1 MTTTHALAGED
12 RATHRPITITA
23 VCGLT
28 VGAVLGMAGNFVTR
42 GPGQDLLYV
51 VSALGLIVAAALLA
65 TRHAVGG
72 PPLAAAGFALLALA
86 ESRLLT
92 PSTAPGA
99 DGIFAGTALL
109 YVPALLTIALSGWA
123 PVWVRVVGALAAVPF
138 FAHALVF
145 FAGGTVSSS
154 GPLAGAG
161 YALLTLT
168 IVGWIATL
176 LRGQPAG

>member
-1 MTTTHALAGED
+1 MPLIAFRARSSFVWKVVLAAALVVVGD
-12 RATHRPITITA
+12 WLFYRAELFGGYI
-23 VCGLT
+23 GLY
-28 VGAVLGMAGNFVTR
+28 AAI
-42 GPGQDLLYV
+42 LL
-51 VSALGLIVAAALLA
+51 AALLA
-65 TRHAVGG
+65 ASHAVGG
-72 PPLAAAGFALLALA
+72 LPLAATGFALLALA

-92 PSTAPGA
+92 PTTVPGA

-138 FAHALVF
+138 LAHALIF

-161 YALLTLT
+161 YALLTVT

-176 LRGQPAG
+176 LRRRRAG